1 VLIKT
6 DFHHVIQLVCSPSG
20 DDHTSIG
27 GEAADIKRNNP
38 AQNIDFADEEFA
50 VVVLRRHFDSGRI
63 GKSEP
68 EARKH
73 LLDRSAP
80 SHGGFED
87 AERASEQPIFAVRSG
102 GRYVEPRG

>member
-27 GEAADIKRNNP
+27 GEVADIKRNNP
-38 AQNIDFADEEFA
+38 AQNIDFADEEF
-50 VVVLRRHFDSGRI
+50 VVVFAPHFDSGCI

-68 EARKH
+68 QARKH
-73 LLDRSAP
+73 LLDRSTTA
-80 SHGGFED
+80 HGGFED
-87 AERASEQPIFAVRSG
+87 AERASEQPILPVRSG
-102 GRYVEPRG
+102 GWYVEPRG

>member
-27 GEAADIKRNNP
+27 REAADIKRNYL

-50 VVVLRRHFDSGRI
+50 VLLARHFDSGCI

-73 LLDRSAP
+73 LLDRSTTA
-80 SHGGFED
+80 HGGFED

-102 GRYVEPRG
+102 GWYVEPRG